1 MGGDH
6 VVAFRKQTAN
16 KRPVAGPP
24 VKARGFGVAR
34 WAYVFLVLS

>member
-1 MGGDH
+1 MGREH

-16 KRPVAGPP
+16 KRPIAVPP

-34 WAYVFLVLS
+34 WAYVFLGLS